1 MKKVTK
7 KSLDELA
14 KVMPPLSV
22 QEQRS
27 CIGGSIYYSPGS
39 GSYLGAWNDGFPDI
53 RVINPDD
60 FYELTRS
67 GSAGGVTGASI
78 GNELI
83 RLSSKLSSNDSM
95 LSPIYSVMAQSIGYN
110 GVVGLIPQ
118 TPENRNKYGAA
129 QSGSIYLNPSLL
141 DNNFYNTMSILVHE
155 KHHCDTPEDN
165 SDTNKSEFEAYKAMI
180 NSAYFANATEGFQK
194 LMREKYEY
202 YKGQVA
208 SGNRT

>member
-141 DNNFYNTMSILVHE
+141 DDNFYNTMSILVHE
-155 KHHCDTPEDN
+155 KYHCDD
-165 SDTNKSEFEAYKAMI
+165 SSGSKSTAQRECDAYQAMF
-180 NSAYFANATEGFQK
+180 SSPYFANASGKFREAMENQYQIYKK
-194 LMREKYEY
+194 LL
-202 YKGQVA
+202 
-208 SGNRT
+208 